1 MKTRGAL
8 SAVLACL
15 VSTIVAAWL
24 LGSFVNYVVDE
35 MGPAGREALMLSHA
49 PWFSAAQRMEIRR
62 IEPITIV
69 GHRDV
74 EPSLTTADA
83 RFEP

>member
-24 LGSFVNYVVDE
+24 LGSFVSYAVDE
-35 MGPAGREALMLSHA
+35 MGPAGREALTLSNA
-49 PWFSAAQRMEIRR
+49 PWFGAAQRLEIRH
-62 IEPITIV
+62 IEPITVEAV
-69 GHRDV
+69 GVGR
-74 EPSLTTADA
+74 
-83 RFEP
+83 